1 MLLVVPGA
9 TWAVRR
15 NCSQFTFNPVSSGSF
30 TERLLHLLDY
40 LFVIITG
47 AIAYHG
53 ITYRDENG
61 DSDLGHLLFGCIAL
75 LFCIRVVMV
84 DILKLW

>member
-15 NCSQFTFNPVSSGSF
+15 NCSQFTFNPVSSGSY

-47 AIAYHG
+47 AIAYHV

-61 DSDLGHLLFGCIAL
+61 DSDLGHLLFCFIAL

-84 DILKLW
+84 DILKLL